1 MRARGAPAR
10 CEGLRTV
17 RYSQV
22 IVRPGPQHVTNR
34 PPPALIEALVAGERR
49 AVARA
54 ISQIE
59 HGGPGADALRAALA
73 ARLGR
78 AHVVGLTGSPG
89 AGKSTLVNALL
100 GALLAQGLRV
110 GVVAVDPSSPI
121 SGGALLGDRVRMG
134 EHGEHPNV
142 FVRSI
147 ASRGHLGGLSVTTR
161 GIVDL
166 LDAAGFD
173 IVVVETVGAGQSE
186 VEIAQLADTCI
197 VACPPGLGDDVQA
210 IKAGILEIAELL
222 VVTKADLPGARGTA
236 RDLRHMTHLRRAP
249 AGEGWH
255 TPVLSVSAATGE
267 GIAALVEQIAAHG
280 RVAGRGRR
288 LQRPGPDRPRD
299 DASAAPSTPR
309 RAPQGERTAALGIET
324 VVSADGRATA
334 TLLVRDEHLDAGGRC
349 ARSVVFALGEHALQ
363 RAAGAAADGAS
374 EVRISFLRAARSG
387 EVLVAQAQV
396 TARSHDHVAGR
407 VEIVGGAASA
417 PIATLVGSFCP
428 APPQP

>member
-1 MRARGAPAR
+1 MTK
-10 CEGLRTV
+10 L
-17 RYSQV
+17 
-22 IVRPGPQHVTNR
+22 
-34 PPPALIEALVAGERR
+34 PPPALIDAVVAGERR
-49 AVARA
+49 AIARA
-54 ISQIE
+54 ISQVE
-59 HGGPGADALRAALA
+59 KGGPGAEALRRALA
-73 ARLGR
+73 TRLGH

-121 SGGALLGDRVRMG
+121 SGGALLGDRIRIG
-134 EHGEHPNV
+134 EHGEHPNA

-147 ASRGHLGGLSVTTR
+147 ASRGHLGGLSIATR

-173 IVVVETVGAGQSE
+173 IIVVETVGAGQSE

-249 AGEGWH
+249 AAGGWQ
-255 TPVLSVSAATGE
+255 TPVLGVSAATGE

-280 RVAGRGRR
+280 AAAGHGRR
-288 LQRPGPDRPRD
+288 LQRPGTAGANDHR
-299 DASAAPSTPR
+299 APLPTPR
-309 RAPQGERTAALGIET
+309 SADGGALGSRLGIE
-324 VVSADGRATA
+324 VSASADGSATA
-334 TLLVRDEHLDAGGRC
+334 TLRVRDEHLDAAGRC
-349 ARSVVFALGEHALQ
+349 ERGVVFALAESALR
-363 RAAGAAADGAS
+363 RAAGTDPDAAG
-374 EVRISFLRAARSG
+374 EVRIGFVRTARSG
-387 EVLVAQAQV
+387 DALVA
-396 TARSHDHVAGR
+396 TARVTSRSADR
-407 VEIVGGAASA
+407 VVCRVDVVDGASA
-417 PIATLVGSFCP
+417 PIATLNASFTP
-428 APPQP
+428 EAPQA